1 MKKNNIIG
9 RCVDISS
16 EGKGIIK
23 FFNETIFVDALL
35 LNETAEVEILYRSK
49 GVAFGK
55 ITRLIEKSKDRI
67 NPLCPV
73 STSCGGC
80 SFQNAT
86 YEYELKY
93 KKHKVEEDLKRI
105 GGISFPVNDVIGMD
119 NPYHYRNKIQVPF
132 SFNGREIVYGFY
144 KANTHKI
151 IQTDGCNI
159 EDIRAKEIL
168 KEIKYLMKS
177 MKIPPYIEDSGYGL
191 IRHVLIRT
199 SLHFD
204 EVMVVIVT
212 TKEEFPSR
220 NNFVKS
226 LVSKFKYIKTVIQN
240 INPRDTNVILGEKE
254 RILYGKGFINDSILG
269 VNFSISS
276 KSFFQVNPYQVEK
289 LYSYAFSL
297 ADLKKDDVLLDAYSG
312 IGTIGLIASKY
323 VKQVIQVEREVAS
336 VKNALESIKRNNIN
350 NVKVINKDCTEYLST
365 TDDKYDVVIL
375 DPPRKGST
383 IEFINA
389 LKNISP
395 SRIIYISCDPATL
408 SRDLS
413 YFLDKYEIKE
423 IQPVDMFP
431 RSFHVETICAL
442 SFKGQK

>member
-1 MKKNNIIG
+1 MKKNNIRG

-35 LNETAEVEILYRSK
+35 LNEVAEVEILYRSK
-49 GVAFGK
+49 GIAFGK
-55 ITRLIEKSKDRI
+55 IVRLIEKSKDRI
-67 NPLCPV
+67 NPLCPI

-80 SFQNAT
+80 CFQNAT

-105 GGISFPVNDVIGMD
+105 GGINFPVNDVIGMSE
-119 NPYHYRNKIQVPF
+119 PYHYRNKIQVPF
-132 SFNGREIVYGFY
+132 SYNGRDIVYGFY

-151 IQTDGCNI
+151 ISTDECNI
-159 EDIRAKEIL
+159 EDVRAKEIL

-199 SLHFD
+199 SLHFN

-220 NNFVKS
+220 NNFVKA
-226 LVSKFKYIKTVIQN
+226 LVNKFKYITTVVQN
-240 INPRDTNVILGEKE
+240 INSRDTNVILGEKE
-254 RILYGKGFINDSILG
+254 RIIYGKGYIQDSILG
-269 VNFSISS
+269 INFFISS

-289 LYSYAFSL
+289 LYTKAFEFASL
-297 ADLKKDDVLLDAYSG
+297 NKNDVLLDAYSG

-323 VKQVIQVEREVAS
+323 VKQVVQVEKEPSA

-350 NVKVINKDCTEYLST
+350 NVKVINKDCTEYLLM
-365 TDDKYDVVIL
+365 TDDKYDVVII

-383 IEFINA
+383 IQFIEA
-389 LKNISP
+389 LKKIAP
-395 SRIIYISCDPATL
+395 KTIVYISCDPATL

-413 YFLDKYEIKE
+413 YFIDKYEIKE

-431 RSFHVETICAL
+431 RSFHVESIVCLTR
-442 SFKGQK
+442 K

>member
-35 LNETAEVEILYRSK
+35 LNEVAEVEILYRSK
-49 GVAFGK
+49 GIAFGK
-55 ITRLIEKSKDRI
+55 IVRLIEKSKDRI
-67 NPLCPV
+67 NPLCPI

-80 SFQNAT
+80 CFQNAT

-105 GGISFPVNDVIGMD
+105 GGINFPVNDVIGMSE
-119 NPYHYRNKIQVPF
+119 PYHYRNKIQVPF
-132 SFNGREIVYGFY
+132 SYNGRDIVYGFY

-151 IQTDGCNI
+151 ISTDECNI
-159 EDIRAKEIL
+159 EDVRAKEIL

-199 SLHFD
+199 SLHFN

-226 LVSKFKYIKTVIQN
+226 LVNKFKYITTVVQN
-240 INPRDTNVILGEKE
+240 INSRDTNVILGEKE
-254 RILYGKGFINDSILG
+254 RIIYGKGYIQDSILG
-269 VNFSISS
+269 INFFISS

-289 LYSYAFSL
+289 LYTKAFEFASL
-297 ADLKKDDVLLDAYSG
+297 NKNDVLLDAYSG

-323 VKQVIQVEREVAS
+323 VKQVVQVEKEPSA

-350 NVKVINKDCTEYLST
+350 NVKVINKDCTEYLLM
-365 TDDKYDVVIL
+365 TDDKYDVVII

-383 IEFINA
+383 IQFIEA
-389 LKNISP
+389 LKKIAP
-395 SRIIYISCDPATL
+395 KTIVYISCDPATL

-413 YFLDKYEIKE
+413 YFIDKYEIKE

-431 RSFHVETICAL
+431 RSFHVESIVCLTR
-442 SFKGQK
+442 K

>member
-1 MKKNNIIG
+1 MKKNTVIG

-35 LNETAEVEILYRSK
+35 LDETAEIEILYRKK

-55 ITRLIEKSKDRI
+55 IVRLIEKSKERI
-67 NPLCPV
+67 NPLCLI

-80 SFQNAT
+80 CFQNAS

-132 SFNGREIVYGFY
+132 SHDGRDIVYGFY

-151 IQTDGCNI
+151 ISTDECNI
-159 EDIRAKEIL
+159 EDVRAKEIL

-177 MKIPPYIEDSGYGL
+177 MKIPPYIEDAGYGL

-199 SLHFD
+199 SLHFN
-204 EVMVVIVT
+204 EVMVVLVT
-212 TKEEFPSR
+212 TKEQFPSR
-220 NNFVKS
+220 NNFVKA
-226 LVSKFKYIKTVIQN
+226 LVNKFKYISTVVQN

-254 RILYGKGFINDSILG
+254 RVLYGKGYIMDSILG
-269 VNFSISS
+269 ITFSISS

-289 LYSYAFSL
+289 LYSKAFEFASL
-297 ADLKKDDVLLDAYSG
+297 NKDDVLLDAYSG
-312 IGTIGLIASKY
+312 IGTIGLIASKQ
-323 VKQVIQVEREVAS
+323 VKKVVQVEKELSS
-336 VKNALESIKRNNIN
+336 VKNALESIKRNKID
-350 NVKVINKDCTEYLST
+350 NVEVINQDCTEYLLNT
-365 TDDKYDVVIL
+365 KDKYDVVIM

-383 IEFINA
+383 KEFINA
-389 LKNISP
+389 LIS
-395 SRIIYISCDPATL
+395 SSVKRIIYISCDPATL

-413 YFLDKYEIKE
+413 YFKDKYEIKV

-431 RSFHVETICAL
+431 RSFH
-442 SFKGQK
+442 